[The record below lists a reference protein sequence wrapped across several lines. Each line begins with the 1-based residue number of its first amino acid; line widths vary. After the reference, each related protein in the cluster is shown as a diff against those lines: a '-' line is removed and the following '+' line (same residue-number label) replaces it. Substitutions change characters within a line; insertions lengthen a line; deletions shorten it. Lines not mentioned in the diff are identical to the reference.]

1 MGGKIDK
8 VKKIKI
14 LLTDV
19 DCVLTD
25 GGMYY
30 SKEGDQMKKFH
41 TRDGMGVTLLKRL
54 DIHTIIITKEK
65 TQMVKKWAKKMKVE
79 KLYDG
84 IIKKEDLLEKICKL
98 YHTSP
103 EEIGYIGDDVNDME
117 LLKKVGFSSTPNDG
131 ISHVKKIVD
140 YICIKKGGEGA
151 FREVVDLIISV
162 KHPNTVKFY

>member
-65 TQMVKKWAKKMKVE
+65 TQMVKKNE
-79 KLYDG
+79 
-84 IIKKEDLLEKICKL
+84 
-98 YHTSP
+98 S
-103 EEIGYIGDDVNDME
+103 
-117 LLKKVGFSSTPNDG
+117 
-131 ISHVKKIVD
+131 
-140 YICIKKGGEGA
+140 
-151 FREVVDLIISV
+151 
-162 KHPNTVKFY
+162 